1 MGRVAST
8 EIREGNTV
16 MAADGDTGTHDP
28 RYERPACQDQDPCD
42 QLLSPSEIK
51 KLKQAIRSVEK
62 FKEELAAR
70 PASRFDLYKC
80 SNGDIVIKPKGD
92 SKGPGEPAGYNVYSL

>member
-1 MGRVAST
+1 
-8 EIREGNTV
+8 

-28 RYERPACQDQDPCD
+28 RYERPASQDQDLCG

>member
-28 RYERPACQDQDPCD
+28 RYERPACQDQDLCG

>member
-28 RYERPACQDQDPCD
+28 RYERPACQDQDLCG

-92 SKGPGEPAGYNVYSL
+92 SKGQGEPAGYNVYSL